1 MSNIRAVGMML
12 LDELFEMGGAF
23 VPNFSDRTF
32 PQFFAEQLNIDI
44 DAAIFARHGP
54 LHSGKFAMACGHP

>member
-1 MSNIRAVGMML
+1 MML
-12 LDELFEMGGAF
+12 LDALFEMGGAF

-32 PQFFAEQLNIDI
+32 PQFFAEELNIDI

-54 LHSGKFAMACGHP
+54 LHYAGPLCRAVMLGQTGGQY